1 MVDDIKQKF
10 DGVYGWEIK
19 DGKVVQPQH
28 SLPEAVKKRA
38 DYFESQLQAIEE
50 VTELFGDSIQAKA
63 FRNIIRKLHEPQKVV
78 IPKFVAKWIE
88 EAKNRGLC
96 LADALASNSTPTEVD
111 EWLYGEDDKNEET
124 FARAWYDG
132 YEIKQEKLY
141 VITDGNK
148 LYLKEFNELNAI
160 IIIDD
165 VEGAVDYAKRYRDKT
180 KAQQAAD
187 NLGWIVKEVE

>member
-1 MVDDIKQKF
+1 MNKQEAIKRVKELYGYGSRAKTVTDI
-10 DGVYGWEIK
+10 I
-19 DGKVVQPQH
+19 
-28 SLPEAVKKRA
+28 
-38 DYFESQLQAIEE
+38 SQIH
-50 VTELFGDSIQAKA
+50 EL
-63 FRNIIRKLHEPQKVV
+63 QKVV
-78 IPKFVAKWIE
+78 VPEYIDSYIRYAKTEGMSLFIAMYNAQNKESEWII
-88 EAKNRGLC
+88 
-96 LADALASNSTPTEVD
+96 
-111 EWLYGEDDKNEET
+111 KNEET

-165 VEGAVDYAKRYRDKT
+165 VEGAVDYAKRYRDKA